1 MIYIE
6 GGEDYGTRNTS
17 KWVLT
22 FSMIRNKLDDEM
34 QWLGPAAA
42 SRALQQLLLATIEWQ
57 AADHHLLGFY
67 VLIKLSV
74 VLALEP
80 VCYPRMGCHS
90 A

>member
-6 GGEDYGTRNTS
+6 GGEDYRTRNTS

-42 SRALQQLLLATIEWQ
+42 SRAVQQLLLATIEWQ
-57 AADHHLLGFY
+57 AADHHLLVFM
-67 VLIKLSV
+67 
-74 VLALEP
+74 
-80 VCYPRMGCHS
+80 C
-90 A
+90 